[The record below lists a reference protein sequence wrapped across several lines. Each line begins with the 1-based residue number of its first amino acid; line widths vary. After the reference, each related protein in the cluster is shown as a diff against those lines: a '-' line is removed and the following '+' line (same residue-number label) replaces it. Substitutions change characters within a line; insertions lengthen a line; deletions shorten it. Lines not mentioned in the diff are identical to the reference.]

1 MLEATA
7 EANNLTAQA
16 AAIDRY
22 NKEMEEVSSYSLSLS
37 LLPPV
42 SYSQSSLIASPPPL
56 VVWC

>member
-22 NKEMEEVSSYSLSLS
+22 NKEMEEVSSYSLSL
-37 LLPPV
+37 LPPV